1 MDPRLFHILH
11 LLGVIVLVGSI
22 FAAFANPTPLL
33 RRKLLSASGISS
45 VVVVIAGF
53 GLAGLLKYGFP
64 TWIIIKIV
72 CWLGLSGLTGLIF
85 RNPKKIPIYAATTM
99 VLLIVALYMVYF
111 RPFS

>member
-1 MDPRLFHILH
+1 MDPRFFHILH

-111 RPFS
+111 RPF